1 MYDCFK
7 TERNLMEHIIDL
19 SDEGCKKAFDYFKS
33 NEFKQDCINE
43 NKRFIDRY
51 NVYMKECIEKV
62 LSMII

>member
-1 MYDCFK
+1 
-7 TERNLMEHIIDL
+7 MEHIIDL